1 MVCLGNICRSP
12 YYAWGMSKYIESKDL
27 SKLIYVDS
35 AGTGAWHIAE
45 PPDS

>member
-1 MVCLGNICRSP
+1 
-12 YYAWGMSKYIESKDL
+12 MSKYIESKDL